1 MHDSHLEG
9 TIVAS
14 SEIPCRIDKYLADQ
28 LSISRSRIQ
37 RSIREGFIRLNGEY
51 TRPNHVVNP
60 GDTIDYV
67 IASSETPSLA
77 PEDIPLIILY
87 EDEYLAVINKP
98 AGMVVHPAPGS
109 PDGTLVNAL
118 LHRYRNMSFPTHDLR
133 PGIVHRLDK
142 DTSGLLI
149 IARSEESRS
158 RLSTAIMRR
167 EIKRTYLALAF
178 GHLRKSEGTIDAP
191 IGRHPTDRK
200 RMATFSRAPRDA
212 QTAYRVL
219 ESFDVCELL
228 EVKLM
233 TGRTHQIRVHLDSV
247 GHPIVGDLL
256 YHGGR
261 GREKGLSG
269 SNRAK
274 AGRILTMIERQA
286 LHAHRL
292 QFTHP
297 FTGAPKEITADPP
310 ADFSDLL
317 DFLRAD
323 ATRGRK

>member
-1 MHDSHLEG
+1 MHNSHLQG
-9 TIVAS
+9 RILAS
-14 SEIPCRIDKYLADQ
+14 SDVPCRIDKYLVQQ

-37 RSIREGFIRLNGEY
+37 RSIREGSIRLNGER
-51 TRPNHVVNP
+51 TRPNHLVNP

-67 IASSETPSLA
+67 ITSSETPSLA
-77 PEDIPLIILY
+77 PEDIPLAILY

-118 LHRYRNMSFPTHDLR
+118 IHRYRDMSFPSHDLR

-158 RLSTAIMRR
+158 RLSAAIMRR
-167 EIKRTYLALAF
+167 EIKRIYLALAF
-178 GHLRKSEGTIDAP
+178 GHLRKNEGTIDAP
-191 IGRHPTDRK
+191 IGRHPTDRR
-200 RMATFSRAPRDA
+200 RMATFSRSPRDA
-212 QTAYRVL
+212 QSEYRVL

-228 EVKLM
+228 EVRLM
-233 TGRTHQIRVHLDSV
+233 TGRTHQIRVHLDSI
-247 GHPIVGDLL
+247 GHPIVGDSL

-269 SNRAK
+269 GNRAK
-274 AGRILTMIERQA
+274 AARILTMMGRQA
-286 LHAHRL
+286 LHAHKLR
-292 QFTHP
+292 FTHP
-297 FTGAPKEITADPP
+297 FTGATEEIVADPP
-310 ADFSDLL
+310 ADFSKLL
-317 DFLRAD
+317 AFLRD
-323 ATRGRK
+323 EATSERK